1 MSVLVGQTAPNFIAP
16 AVMPDGKIV
25 ENFNL
30 KEYLGGSKGV
40 LFFYPLDFTFVCP
53 SEILAFHHR
62 SHVFEQLGTKLIA
75 ISIDSQFTHT
85 AWRNTPIERG
95 GIGPVNFPMVA
106 DLTKSISRD
115 YDVLINGAVALRGTF
130 LIDEEGVVRHQLIND
145 LPLGRNVEEAL
156 RMVQSL
162 KFHQENGDV
171 CPAGWRQGEEGMQ
184 PSPEGVATYLKKHAE
199 TL

>member
-1 MSVLVGQTAPNFIAP
+1 MSVLVGQTAPNFTAP

-30 KEYLGGSKGV
+30 KEYLGSAKGV

-62 SHVFEQLGTKLIA
+62 SHAFEQLGAKLIA

-115 YDVLINGAVALRGTF
+115 YDVLVNGAVALRGTF
-130 LIDEEGVVRHQLIND
+130 LIDEEGIVRHQLVND
-145 LPLGRNVEEAL
+145 LPLGRNVEETL

-162 KFHQENGDV
+162 NFHQENGEV

-184 PSPEGVATYLKKHAE
+184 PSPEGVATYLKKHAN